1 MAGLDKVDP
10 AILCLWQGT
19 ALCLGGAVSHLIK
32 THISSKMQACELNE
46 ATPVA
51 GEYSLH
57 LRTPAVGKLRE
68 LTS

>member
-10 AILCLWQGT
+10 AILCLRYGI
-19 ALCLGGAVSHLIK
+19 ALIFRRCGLTSHQ
-32 THISSKMQACELNE
+32 KMQACELNE
-46 ATPVA
+46 ETPLA

-57 LRTPAVGKLRE
+57 LRTSMMGKLRE